1 MIEIRDAGSSYEL
14 SLDGVLV
21 GRCVYRD
28 AGERRVFLHTEVDAG
43 YSGRGLAT
51 QLVQYALEDCRAGGK
66 RIVTRCP
73 MVSAYLSKHHDFDDL
88 VDVPPGVDQP

>member
-28 AGERRVFLHTEVDAG
+28 AGERRVFLHTEVGAG